1 MTARMKVSTLAFLLL
16 GTLLISCAGYRVGNI
31 QGAQMKDVKSIYVPV
46 VINRTYEPG
55 LPVMATNAILRALDN
70 DGTFS
75 SARSKDADAEL
86 NVTITEF
93 QRNPLRSSREDTLI
107 TTQYEIILVAV
118 VKLTNFRTGEVV
130 LKDRRISG
138 RAEYIVQAD
147 AVEVERQYLP
157 LAAENLGY
165 NIVKQVTEGW

>member
-1 MTARMKVSTLAFLLL
+1 MTAYKKISLFTSLLL
-16 GTLLISCAGYRVGNI
+16 CTALLGCAGYRLGNI
-31 QGAQMKDVKSIYVPV
+31 QGAQMKDVKSIYIPV
-46 VINRTYEPG
+46 ITNRTDEPG
-55 LPVMATNAILRALDN
+55 LPVMTTNAILRALDN

-130 LKDRRISG
+130 LKDRKISG
-138 RAEYIVQAD
+138 RTEYIVQSD